1 MAGKLSP
8 YAQERIALL
17 ESFTHN
23 VGRLNSLVE
32 QYAAAKTG
40 HENLN
45 ASIKRLA
52 GQLKLKL
59 SGVGL
64 DSMSQLCGAIEMI
77 AARGGQPGMKGRLLR
92 ENVGSLKFQIDLA
105 IRTVLRED
113 EELKAAEKRKVNALK
128 TSHSELSP
136 KDE

>member
-8 YAQERIALL
+8 YAQERIGLL
-17 ESFTHN
+17 ESFTQN
-23 VGRLNSLVE
+23 IGRLNSLVE
-32 QYAAAKTG
+32 QYATVKTG
-40 HENLN
+40 HEALN

-59 SGVGL
+59 SGSGL

-77 AARGGQPGMKGRLLR
+77 AARGGQPGMKGRMLR
-92 ENVGSLKFQIDLA
+92 ENVGSLKFQIELA

-113 EELKAAEKRKVNALK
+113 EELKAAEKRKVDALK
-128 TSHSELSP
+128 EQ
-136 KDE
+136 K